1 MSVFRSRPALF
12 ELTLA
17 RVREFLREPEA
28 IFWVF
33 AFPLL
38 LALALGV
45 AFRNKPA
52 DPLPV
57 GVELGTTAEA
67 RRAALEATGTL
78 APRLVV
84 RAEGDRGLVSGK
96 LALLVLATDP
106 PTYRYDPTRPDS
118 RQARLEVDRA
128 LQRAAGREDRFEPE
142 LQEVTERGAR
152 YIDFLIPGLL
162 GMNLMGTGMWSIGFS
177 IVQQRSG
184 KLLKLFVASP
194 MKRWQF
200 LFAHLAARL
209 VFLTLEVAVLVS
221 FAVFVLDVPLR
232 GSIALLALS
241 ALLGALAFAG
251 LGILV
256 AARPKTVEGVSG
268 LMNLVMF
275 PMWIFSGVFFS
286 NQRFPEALQPFI
298 QALPLTALND
308 ALRGVMLEG
317 AGFVST
323 LPELVNLA
331 AWTLLSFALALKLF
345 RWQ

>member
-1 MSVFRSRPALF
+1 MSPNSSPLVQ
-12 ELTLA
+12 LTLA

-28 IFWVF
+28 LFWVF

-52 DPLPV
+52 EPLPV
-57 GVELGTTAEA
+57 GIELGDAAEA
-67 RRAALEATGTL
+67 RRAALEAAGTL
-78 APRLVV
+78 DPQLVM
-84 RAEGDRGLVSGK
+84 RADGERGLASGK

-118 RQARLEVDRA
+118 RQARLEVDAA
-128 LQRAAGREDRFEPE
+128 LQRSAGREDRFVPALE
-142 LQEVTERGAR
+142 EVTERGAR

-194 MKRWQF
+194 MKRWQL
-200 LFAHLAARL
+200 LFAHLSARL
-209 VFLTLEVAVLVS
+209 VFLTLEVVVLVT
-221 FAVFVLDVPLR
+221 FAVFALDVPLR
-232 GSIALLALS
+232 GSVALLALA

-251 LGILV
+251 LGLLV
-256 AARPKTVEGVSG
+256 AARPKTIEGVSG

-286 NQRFPEALQPFI
+286 NQRFPGALQPFI

-308 ALRGVMLEG
+308 ALRAVMLEG
-317 AGFVST
+317 AGLVAV

-331 AWTLLSFALALKLF
+331 AWTVLSFALALKLF

>member
-1 MSVFRSRPALF
+1 MNPNSSPLVQ
-12 ELTLA
+12 LTLA

-28 IFWVF
+28 LFWVF

-52 DPLPV
+52 EPLPV
-57 GVELGTTAEA
+57 GIELGDATEA
-67 RRAALEATGTL
+67 RRAALEAAGTL
-78 APRLVV
+78 DPQLVM
-84 RAEGDRGLVSGK
+84 RADGERDLASGK

-118 RQARLEVDRA
+118 RQARLEVDAA
-128 LQRAAGREDRFEPE
+128 LQRTAGRVDPFVPALE
-142 LQEVTERGAR
+142 EVTERGAR

-194 MKRWQF
+194 MKRWQL
-200 LFAHLAARL
+200 LFAHLSARL
-209 VFLTLEVAVLVS
+209 VFLTLEVVVLVT
-221 FAVFVLDVPLR
+221 FAVFALDVPLR
-232 GSIALLALS
+232 GPVALLALA

-251 LGILV
+251 LGLLV
-256 AARPKTVEGVSG
+256 AARPKTIEGVSG

-286 NQRFPEALQPFI
+286 NQRFPGALQPFI

-308 ALRGVMLEG
+308 ALRAVMLEG
-317 AGFVST
+317 AGFVAV

-331 AWTLLSFALALKLF
+331 AWTVLSFALALKLF